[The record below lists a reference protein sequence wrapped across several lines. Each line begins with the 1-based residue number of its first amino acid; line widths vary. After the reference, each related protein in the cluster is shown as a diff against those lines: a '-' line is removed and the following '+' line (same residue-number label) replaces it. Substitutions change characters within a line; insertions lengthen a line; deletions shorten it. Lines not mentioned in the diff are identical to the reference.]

1 MKNFHAK
8 VIAEIILSRK
18 GIACISSTCY
28 PYSVS
33 TEVAAPTPGTEMTE
47 DQVVGERVRTWLFR
61 RHVMQRELA
70 AHIGVTPGV
79 MSKKIAGKI
88 TWSVTDIVCA
98 AAFLGVGIGDLL
110 PDVLVDRRRG
120 ENSAPGVVST
130 SAEPRRARRD
140 SNPQPSDP

>member
-8 VIAEIILSRK
+8 VIPEIILSRK

-33 TEVAAPTPGTEMTE
+33 TEVTAPTPGTEMTE

-70 AHIGVTPGV
+70 AHIGVTPGSYV
-79 MSKKIAGKI
+79 E
-88 TWSVTDIVCA
+88 
-98 AAFLGVGIGDLL
+98 
-110 PDVLVDRRRG
+110 
-120 ENSAPGVVST
+120 ENCWKDHLECHGHSLRS
-130 SAEPRRARRD
+130 SFF
-140 SNPQPSDP
+140 